1 MIHKIKQLGIE
12 NYFYFLEGS
21 TALSINENSLVYY
34 SLFDENSESH
44 EQVKSWKQI
53 YSQKYPADVLL
64 QAIEGEN
71 GSFKGLLIDK
81 SINLWTHKLAFEL
94 CDDF

>member
-1 MIHKIKQLGIE
+1 MK
-12 NYFYFLEGS
+12 S
-21 TALSINENSLVYY
+21 TQ
-34 SLFDENSESH
+34 

-53 YSQKYPADVLL
+53 YTKKFPEDVAL

-81 SINLWTHKLAFEL
+81 SINLWTPKLAFEL
-94 CDDF
+94 CDDFQHVNEDQEIDSWISGRLNKVFYNILNRFNDCKFEE